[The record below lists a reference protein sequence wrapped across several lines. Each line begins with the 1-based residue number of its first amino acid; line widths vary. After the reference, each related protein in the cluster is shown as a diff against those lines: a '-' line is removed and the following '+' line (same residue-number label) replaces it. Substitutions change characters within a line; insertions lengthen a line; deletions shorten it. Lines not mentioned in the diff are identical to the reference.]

1 MPGTRLTLSG
11 GFAIKYYSER
21 KKKATVDSGNYLDG
35 SQRNSVKETSF
46 QRLHTVSFHLNDIP
60 KRSIMMK
67 NRSVVDGGEG
77 LGGRGFD
84 FLKD

>member
-1 MPGTRLTLSG
+1 M
-11 GFAIKYYSER
+11 
-21 KKKATVDSGNYLDG
+21 DSGNYLDR
-35 SQRNSVKETSF
+35 SQRSNVKEARF
-46 QRLHTVSFHLNDIP
+46 QRLLTVSFHLNDIP

-77 LGGRGFD
+77 LGERGFD

>member
-1 MPGTRLTLSG
+1 M
-11 GFAIKYYSER
+11 
-21 KKKATVDSGNYLDG
+21 
-35 SQRNSVKETSF
+35 KEASF

-77 LGGRGFD
+77 LGIGRGFD

>member
-1 MPGTRLTLSG
+1 M
-11 GFAIKYYSER
+11 
-21 KKKATVDSGNYLDG
+21 
-35 SQRNSVKETSF
+35 KETSF

-77 LGGRGFD
+77 LGESGFD